1 MAPRRALAATAVALA
16 LVVAACGSDGED
28 AEVTEPA
35 PTTTTTAASSPGSAP
50 GVAPEG
56 ECSDAQPIVPGIVEG
71 KPTEVDLP
79 DAPLAEGVE
88 VTVLSEGDGSEVT
101 DASYVTVHYLGI
113 SCSTGASFDSSWD
126 RGQPITAALGTAA
139 PTATAFSVIP
149 GWTEGL
155 VGQVEGSLV
164 QVDIAPSL
172 GYGPSGSGGVIAP
185 NETLTFV
192 IEILEVSDTAP

>member
-1 MAPRRALAATAVALA
+1 MVRRRAAAATAVALA
-16 LVVAACGSDGED
+16 LVLAACGSESDGD
-28 AEVTEPA
+28 ATAPA
-35 PTTTTTAASSPGSAP
+35 PTTEATSAGSCA
-50 GVAPEG
+50 E
-56 ECSDAQPIVPGIVEG
+56 AQPIEPGVIEG

-79 DAPLAEGVE
+79 AAPLAEGVE
-88 VTVLSEGDGSEVT
+88 VTVLREGDGPEVT

-113 SCSTGASFDSSWD
+113 SCATGAAFDSSWD
-126 RGQPITAALGTAA
+126 RGEPITAALGTAA

-164 QVDIAPSL
+164 QVDLAPSL
-172 GYGPSGSGGVIAP
+172 GYGAAGSGAAIGP
-185 NETLTFV
+185 DETLTFV